1 MKTKL
6 QVTIINHNIKFP
18 SQEFICSNVDLSDL
32 GEVDYCAQECIGRF
46 VELYENTLKHPLT
59 EREAET
65 IAAGCVYFIEEAIDC
80 YD

>member
-18 SQEFICSNVDLSDL
+18 SQEFICSNVDISDL
-32 GEVDYCAQECIGRF
+32 DEVDYCAQECIGRF
-46 VELYENTLKHPLT
+46 VELYEEALGHSLT
-59 EREAET
+59 EREAEA
-65 IAAGCVYFIEEAIDC
+65 IAAGCSYFIEEDIDY